1 MMSDIVLAFIG
12 GMIGGYIVKLIMKWL
27 DKHMD

>member
-1 MMSDIVLAFIG
+1 MMSDIILAFIG
-12 GMIGGYIVKLIMKWL
+12 GMIGGYTVKLIMKWL

>member
-1 MMSDIVLAFIG
+1 MMSDTILAFIG

>member
-1 MMSDIVLAFIG
+1 MSDIILAFIG

-27 DKHMD
+27 DKRMD

>member
-1 MMSDIVLAFIG
+1 MSDGMLVAIF
-12 GMIGGYIVKLIMKWL
+12 GMIGGYIMRLIMKWL

>member
-1 MMSDIVLAFIG
+1 MMSDIILAFIG

-27 DKHMD
+27 DKRMD